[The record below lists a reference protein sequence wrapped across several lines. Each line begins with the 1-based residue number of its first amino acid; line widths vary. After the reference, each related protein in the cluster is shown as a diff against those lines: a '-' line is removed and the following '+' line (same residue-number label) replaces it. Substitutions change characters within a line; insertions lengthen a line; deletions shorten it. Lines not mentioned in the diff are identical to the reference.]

1 MNILQKYIVRSYIS
15 AFLLGMIVLTFVL
28 SIGLLVKATQ
38 LVIKG
43 LDPKL
48 ILNFLAVSIPE
59 SFSFTIPLAVLVS
72 ALLVFGRLSSD
83 GEMSAMKACG
93 INLWNV
99 VLPLV
104 GFGIFLVAVSIFV
117 NSEIAP
123 RGYLARHLIASSAK
137 GTSAIK
143 LLEPGRFIEE
153 FPNMTFWF
161 ARKDGDILHN
171 VLIYDKSKKNFTR
184 EIRAQKA
191 IVTIE
196 GKDIYLDM
204 YDARIDPFSENQP
217 GAALVG
223 QMFYTIHNA
232 VTESAYRPKVGGF
245 LNNQLKAEI
254 TNLTARLVI
263 HTADI
268 SRREEEYQDAL
279 THMKASADALR
290 DAEESLVSVSNKLA
304 ASGIPAEAV
313 VDEDSYTNALAHA
326 QTARRENQEAASRLE
341 KKRRSLSDGN
351 TTRNFDKKKRSEMRS
366 ELSRRFALGIAPV
379 VFMLLGV
386 PLGIRTSRRES
397 NIGVAISLSVMI
409 LYYAFL
415 IMAKSLSKRPEF
427 YPEVIIWIPS
437 AVCLVIAVILIRKNQ
452 YQEYNN
458 AHV

>member
-1 MNILQKYIVRSYIS
+1 MNILQKYIARSYIS
-15 AFLLGMIVLTFVL
+15 AFLLGMLVLTFVL

-93 INLWNV
+93 VNLWNV

-104 GFGIFLVAVSIFV
+104 GFGVFLVAVSIFV
-117 NSEIAP
+117 NSKVAP
-123 RGYLARHLIASSAK
+123 SGYLARHRIASSAK

-171 VLIYDKSKKNFTR
+171 VLIYDKSNKNFTR

-191 IVTIE
+191 IVTVE
-196 GKDIYLDM
+196 GKDIFLDM
-204 YDARIDPFSENQP
+204 YDARIDPFSENER

-223 QMFYTIHNA
+223 QMFYTIRDA
-232 VTESAYRPKVGGF
+232 VTESEYRPKVGAF
-245 LNNQLKAEI
+245 MNDQLETGI
-254 TNLTARLVI
+254 TNLTAQI
-263 HTADI
+263 
-268 SRREEEYQDAL
+268 
-279 THMKASADALR
+279 ADAK
-290 DAEESLVSVSNKLA
+290 AEIARRKEVLKEATAQVVECAATLERAEGDLAAVSNKLI
-304 ASGIPAEAV
+304 ASGIPVSALEN
-313 VDEDSYTNALAHA
+313 DMGFTNALAVA
-326 QTARRENQEAASRLE
+326 ATARRENADATSRAV
-341 KKRRSLSDGN
+341 RANQHVAQGSLFLRESE
-351 TTRNFDKKKRSEMRS
+351 KKRSEMRS
-366 ELSRRFALGIAPV
+366 ELSRRFALGIAPL
-379 VFMLLGV
+379 VFMLLGI

-397 NIGVAISLSVMI
+397 NIGAAISLSVLI

-415 IMAKSLSKRPEF
+415 IIAKSLSKRPEF
-427 YPEVIIWIPS
+427 YPHVIIWIPS
-437 AVCLVIAVILIRKNQ
+437 LICLVISVFLIRKNQ
-452 YQEYNN
+452 
-458 AHV
+458 

>member
-1 MNILQKYIVRSYIS
+1 MTILQRYVARSYVS
-15 AFLLGMIVLTFVL
+15 AFFLGMVVLTFVL

-93 INLWNV
+93 VNLWTV
-99 VLPLV
+99 VVPLA
-104 GFGIFLVAVSIFV
+104 GFGLILVAASIFV
-117 NSEIAP
+117 NSYVAP

-171 VLIYDKSKKNFTR
+171 VLIYDKSKKDFTR

-191 IVTIE
+191 IVTVN
-196 GKDIYLDM
+196 GNDISLDM
-204 YDARIDPFSENQP
+204 YDARIDPFSETEP
-217 GAALVG
+217 GAAIVG
-223 QMFYTIHNA
+223 QMFYTIRDA
-232 VTESAYRPKVGGF
+232 VSESKYRPKVGGM
-245 LNNQLKAEI
+245 LNGELKTTI
-254 TNLTARLVI
+254 TNLNCQIAATDSVMATQLEELVLAQKGMAEASDALARATTSLADVSNRLVSAGI
-263 HTADI
+263 SAD
-268 SRREEEYQDAL
+268 RLEDEESYQDAV
-279 THMKASADALR
+279 SAWTIALHKDGDAAANVRTTEGKIARLNHGLR
-290 DAEESLVSVSNKLA
+290 EFE
-304 ASGIPAEAV
+304 
-313 VDEDSYTNALAHA
+313 
-326 QTARRENQEAASRLE
+326 
-341 KKRRSLSDGN
+341 
-351 TTRNFDKKKRSEMRS
+351 KKRSELLA
-366 ELSRRFALGIAPV
+366 ELSRRFALGIAPF
-379 VFMLLGV
+379 VFMLLGI

-427 YPEVIIWIPS
+427 FPHIIIWIPS
-437 AVCLVIAVILIRKNQ
+437 VICLLISVILIRKNQ
-452 YQEYNN
+452 
-458 AHV
+458 